1 MKQMQYGLGLLLV
14 AAGLLT
20 TGASAVTYT
29 WTGSGPDN
37 NWSSVGN
44 WDAAGLPA
52 SASNTTVRLAGN
64 TRLKPVQDIASPF
77 ILNRLDY
84 VRFASGQT
92 ADTALAPEG
101 APLRFVPDGTT
112 QPRIW
117 LDRWAN

>member
-20 TGASAVTYT
+20 TDASAVTYT

-84 VRFASGQT
+84 VPDIRHRSGT
-92 ADTALAPEG
+92 GGRPAALRAGRHHPAADLARPVG
-101 APLRFVPDGTT
+101 QLRPP
-112 QPRIW
+112 Q
-117 LDRWAN
+117 